1 MNMFVQSNY
10 KFTTQAMMH
19 FKVHSSFLF
28 FLSPVISLPLFTIYS
43 QANEATE
50 TEKDKNVDIKIVIK
64 GKKKK
69 KRMETNRRRQ
79 AGGANKDKLSKR
91 LKLSK
96 TNQERG
102 RHEDTVTCSRPL
114 NGSSLW
120 TAGWTGNI
128 LSYLP
133 PI

>member
-1 MNMFVQSNY
+1 MKLLKLKKTKTLTLKSHKRQ
-10 KFTTQAMMH
+10 
-19 FKVHSSFLF
+19 
-28 FLSPVISLPLFTIYS
+28 
-43 QANEATE
+43 
-50 TEKDKNVDIKIVIK
+50 
-64 GKKKK
+64 KKKK
-69 KRMETNRRRQ
+69 EWRHIKEDDRRRQ
-79 AGGANKDKLSKR
+79 AGGANKDKHSKR
-91 LKLSK
+91 LKLSE

-120 TAGWTGNI
+120 TAGWTSNI

>member
-50 TEKDKNVDIKIVIK
+50 TEKDKNIDIEIVIK

-69 KRMETNRRRQ
+69 KEWRQ
-79 AGGANKDKLSKR
+79 IEEDR
-91 LKLSK
+91 PEEQIK
-96 TNQERG
+96 T
-102 RHEDTVTCSRPL
+102 
-114 NGSSLW
+114 SL
-120 TAGWTGNI
+120 ARD
-128 LSYLP
+128 
-133 PI
+133 

>member
-28 FLSPVISLPLFTIYS
+28 FYHLWFLYLLFTIYS

-50 TEKDKNVDIKIVIK
+50 TEKDKNIDIKIVIK

-69 KRMETNRRRQ
+69 KN
-79 AGGANKDKLSKR
+79 GDK
-91 LKLSK
+91 
-96 TNQERG
+96 
-102 RHEDTVTCSRPL
+102 
-114 NGSSLW
+114 
-120 TAGWTGNI
+120 
-128 LSYLP
+128 
-133 PI
+133 

>member
-1 MNMFVQSNY
+1 M
-10 KFTTQAMMH
+10 
-19 FKVHSSFLF
+19 
-28 FLSPVISLPLFTIYS
+28 ISLPLFTIYS

-50 TEKDKNVDIKIVIK
+50 TEKDKNVDIEIVIK

-79 AGGANKDKLSKR
+79 AGGANKDKHSKR
-91 LKLSK
+91 LKLSE

-114 NGSSLW
+114 NGSSLR

>member
-1 MNMFVQSNY
+1 MSITDRALDMNMFVQSNY

-50 TEKDKNVDIKIVIK
+50 TEKDKNIDIKIVIK

-69 KRMETNRRRQ
+69 KN
-79 AGGANKDKLSKR
+79 GDK
-91 LKLSK
+91 
-96 TNQERG
+96 
-102 RHEDTVTCSRPL
+102 
-114 NGSSLW
+114 
-120 TAGWTGNI
+120 
-128 LSYLP
+128 
-133 PI
+133 